1 MLLTIDVTSE
11 QAPQLSYLLHKHPDR
26 VQSFEMSFGAA
37 HVFYPVVEQDRCVAC
52 LLLEVDPVSMVR
64 GKSRDSS
71 FLLEQYVNDRPFT
84 ASSFM
89 SVALSQVF
97 GTALAGRCREL
108 PELVEES
115 FELTATLDTLAVR
128 GDVAM
133 VPRLFEPLGYSVTA
147 EGRLLDPEFPEWG
160 QSPYYRVVLR
170 GKKTIAELLAHLY
183 VLIPVFDNVKH
194 YFVGPDEIE
203 KLLAKGAG
211 WLETHPEKIEI
222 TRRYLRHRPGLVR
235 DALARLSDE
244 EVRSELDMD
253 SDSQD
258 TELID
263 AESISS
269 DPISSDQITS
279 ALIASALIASAPIAS
294 APIASASIAD
304 GTAATSTA
312 ATSTGKSMHGSVDP
326 QRDRASSESPE
337 NTIFRSLNQ
346 QRYDAV
352 IDAIRRSGA
361 KSVLDLGCGEGK
373 LLKLLLEE
381 RQLERIVGMDV
392 SIRSLE
398 IASRRLRLA
407 RLTERQRSRIELI
420 HGSLIYR
427 DKRLNG
433 YDAATVVEVIE
444 HLDPDRLVALER
456 VVFQFAR
463 PKTVVVTTPNQEY
476 NSLWESLPSG
486 VFRHADHRFEWSRI
500 QFQDWAESICNRY
513 GYRVRLLPVGPVDT
527 DRGSPTQMGVFEIA

>member
-108 PELVEES
+108 PELVEET

-269 DPISSDQITS
+269 DPISSD
-279 ALIASALIASAPIAS
+279 PIAS
-294 APIASASIAD
+294 DPISSASIAD

-312 ATSTGKSMHGSVDP
+312 ATSTGKSMNGSVDP

>member
-11 QAPQLSYLLHKHPDR
+11 KAPQLSYLLHKHPDR
-26 VQSFEMSFGAA
+26 VQSFEMSFGTA

-52 LLLEVDPVSMVR
+52 LLLEVDPIAMVR
-64 GKSRDSS
+64 GKNKDSS

-97 GTALAGRCREL
+97 GSALAGRCRDI
-108 PELVEES
+108 PELVAES
-115 FELTATLDTLAVR
+115 FQLTATLDTLAVR
-128 GDVAM
+128 GDIAM

-147 EGRLLDPEFPEWG
+147 EGRLLD
-160 QSPYYRVVLR
+160 S
-170 GKKTIAELLAHLY
+170 ELLAHLY

-253 SDSQD
+253 SDAQD
-258 TELID
+258 TESSDPESIGRD
-263 AESISS
+263 SIGSASISS
-269 DPISSDQITS
+269 ASIGGETIAASSDATRNGK
-279 ALIASALIASAPIAS
+279 PI
-294 APIASASIAD
+294 
-304 GTAATSTA
+304 
-312 ATSTGKSMHGSVDP
+312 HGAIDP
-326 QRDRASSESPE
+326 ESDRADSE
-337 NTIFRSLNQ
+337 NAKNAIARSLNQ

-352 IDAIRRSGA
+352 LGAIRESEA

-373 LLKLLLEE
+373 LLKQLLEE
-381 RQLERIVGMDV
+381 KQLEKIVGMDV

-398 IASRRLRLA
+398 IASRRLRLE

-433 YDAATVVEVIE
+433 YDAAIAVEVIE

-456 VVFQFAR
+456 VIFEFAR

-476 NSLWESLPSG
+476 NSVWESLPSG
-486 VFRHADHRFEWSRI
+486 AFRHADHRFEWNRS
-500 QFQDWAESICNRY
+500 QFGKWSESICNRY

-527 DRGSPTQMGVFEIA
+527 DRGSPTQMGVFEIV

>member
-1 MLLTIDVTSE
+1 
-11 QAPQLSYLLHKHPDR
+11 
-26 VQSFEMSFGAA
+26 
-37 HVFYPVVEQDRCVAC
+37 
-52 LLLEVDPVSMVR
+52 
-64 GKSRDSS
+64 
-71 FLLEQYVNDRPFT
+71 
-84 ASSFM
+84 
-89 SVALSQVF
+89 
-97 GTALAGRCREL
+97 
-108 PELVEES
+108 
-115 FELTATLDTLAVR
+115 
-128 GDVAM
+128 
-133 VPRLFEPLGYSVTA
+133 
-147 EGRLLDPEFPEWG
+147 
-160 QSPYYRVVLR
+160 
-170 GKKTIAELLAHLY
+170 
-183 VLIPVFDNVKH
+183 
-194 YFVGPDEIE
+194 
-203 KLLAKGAG
+203 
-211 WLETHPEKIEI
+211 
-222 TRRYLRHRPGLVR
+222 
-235 DALARLSDE
+235 
-244 EVRSELDMD
+244 
-253 SDSQD
+253 
-258 TELID
+258 
-263 AESISS
+263 
-269 DPISSDQITS
+269 
-279 ALIASALIASAPIAS
+279 
-294 APIASASIAD
+294 
-304 GTAATSTA
+304 
-312 ATSTGKSMHGSVDP
+312 MHGSVDP

>member
-11 QAPQLSYLLHKHPDR
+11 KAPQLSYVLHKHPDR
-26 VQSFEMSFGAA
+26 VQSFEMSFGTA
-37 HVFYPVVEQDRCVAC
+37 HVFYPVVEHDRCVAC

-64 GKSRDSS
+64 GKNRDSS

-97 GTALAGRCREL
+97 GSALAGRCRDI

-115 FELTATLDTLAVR
+115 FQLTATLDTLAVR
-128 GDVAM
+128 GDIAM

-147 EGRLLDPEFPEWG
+147 EGRPLDSEFPEWG
-160 QSPYYRVVLR
+160 QSPYYRIVLR

-258 TELID
+258 AESQD
-263 AESISS
+263 AEFIGGASIGGESVAASS
-269 DPISSDQITS
+269 D
-279 ALIASALIASAPIAS
+279 
-294 APIASASIAD
+294 
-304 GTAATSTA
+304 ATSD
-312 ATSTGKSMHGSVDP
+312 GKTIHGAIEP
-326 QRDRASSESPE
+326 EMNRDSSQSPE
-337 NTIFRSLNQ
+337 ATIARRLNQ

-373 LLKLLLEE
+373 LVKQLLEE

-407 RLTERQRSRIELI
+407 RLTERQRSRVELI

-427 DKRLNG
+427 DKRLSG
-433 YDAATVVEVIE
+433 YDAAAIVEVIE
-444 HLDPDRLVALER
+444 HLDPDRLVSLER
-456 VVFQFAR
+456 VVFEFAR

-486 VFRHADHRFEWSRI
+486 AFRHADHRFEWNRS

-513 GYRVRLLPVGPVDT
+513 GFRVRLLPVGPVDT
-527 DRGSPTQMGVFEIA
+527 DRGSPTQMGVFEIV

>member
-11 QAPQLSYLLHKHPDR
+11 KAPQLSYLLHKHPDR
-26 VQSFEMSFGAA
+26 VQSFEMSFGTA

-52 LLLEVDPVSMVR
+52 LLLEVDPIAMVR
-64 GKSRDSS
+64 GKNKDSS

-97 GTALAGRCREL
+97 GSALAGRCRDI
-108 PELVEES
+108 PELVAES
-115 FELTATLDTLAVR
+115 FQLTATLDTLAVR
-128 GDVAM
+128 GDIAM

-147 EGRLLDPEFPEWG
+147 EGRLLDSEFPEWG

-258 TELID
+258 TESLD
-263 AESISS
+263 PESIGRASIGS
-269 DPISSDQITS
+269 DSIG
-279 ALIASALIASAPIAS
+279 
-294 APIASASIAD
+294 SASIGSDSIGSASI
-304 GTAATSTA
+304 GGETIAASSD
-312 ATSTGKSMHGSVDP
+312 ATRNGKPIHGAIDP
-326 QRDRASSESPE
+326 ESDRADSE
-337 NTIFRSLNQ
+337 NAKNAIARSLNQ

-352 IDAIRRSGA
+352 LGAIRESGA

-373 LLKLLLEE
+373 LLKQLLEE
-381 RQLERIVGMDV
+381 KQLEKIVGMDV

-398 IASRRLRLA
+398 IASRRLRLE

-433 YDAATVVEVIE
+433 YDAAIVVEVIE

-456 VVFQFAR
+456 VIFEFAR

-476 NSLWESLPSG
+476 NSVWESLPSG
-486 VFRHADHRFEWSRI
+486 AFRHADHRFEWNRS
-500 QFQDWAESICNRY
+500 QFGTWSESICNRY

-527 DRGSPTQMGVFEIA
+527 DRGSPTQMGVFEIV

>member
-11 QAPQLSYLLHKHPDR
+11 KAPQLSYLLHKHPDR
-26 VQSFEMSFGAA
+26 VQSFEMSFGTA

-52 LLLEVDPVSMVR
+52 LLLEVDPIAMVR
-64 GKSRDSS
+64 GKNKDSS

-97 GTALAGRCREL
+97 GSALAGRCRDI
-108 PELVEES
+108 PELVTES
-115 FELTATLDTLAVR
+115 FQLTATLDTLAVR
-128 GDVAM
+128 GDIAM

-147 EGRLLDPEFPEWG
+147 EGRLLDSEFPEWG

-258 TELID
+258 TESLD
-263 AESISS
+263 TESIG
-269 DPISSDQITS
+269 S
-279 ALIASALIASAPIAS
+279 AS
-294 APIASASIAD
+294 IASASIASETIASSD
-304 GTAATSTA
+304 ATSN
-312 ATSTGKSMHGSVDP
+312 GKAIHGAIDP
-326 QRDRASSESPE
+326 KSDRPDSDYAE
-337 NTIFRSLNQ
+337 NAIARSLNQ

-352 IDAIRRSGA
+352 IDAIRQSGA

-373 LLKLLLEE
+373 LVKQLLEE
-381 RQLERIVGMDV
+381 RQIDRIVGMDV

-407 RLTERQRSRIELI
+407 RLTERQRSRVELI

-433 YDAATVVEVIE
+433 YDAAIVVEVIE

-456 VVFQFAR
+456 VVFEFAR

-476 NSLWESLPSG
+476 NSVWESLPSG
-486 VFRHADHRFEWSRI
+486 AFRHADHRFEWNRS
-500 QFQDWAESICNRY
+500 QFSTWSESICNRY

-527 DRGSPTQMGVFEIA
+527 DRGSPTQMGVFEIV